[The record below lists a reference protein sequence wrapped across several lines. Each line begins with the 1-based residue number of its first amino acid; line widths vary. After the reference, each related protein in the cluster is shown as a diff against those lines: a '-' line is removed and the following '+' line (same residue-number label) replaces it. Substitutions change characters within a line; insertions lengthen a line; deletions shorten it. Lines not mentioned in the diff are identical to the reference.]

1 MNYKEVVKNI
11 EKTQVQFMRTDLID
25 KNSIYRLKCRSQM
38 TAKSNQAIRSV
49 SGDPFAKTSSNFALL
64 NSMKK

>member
-1 MNYKEVVKNI
+1 MKK
-11 EKTQVQFMRTDLID
+11 DLID

-49 SGDPFAKTSSNFALL
+49 SSDALGKASSNFALL
-64 NSMKK
+64 SSMKK

>member
-1 MNYKEVVKNI
+1 MNYKEVVKSI
-11 EKTQVQFMRTDLID
+11 QKTQAKIMRTDLID

-49 SGDPFAKTSSNFALL
+49 SNDALGKNSSNNALL

>member
-1 MNYKEVVKNI
+1 
-11 EKTQVQFMRTDLID
+11 MRTDLID

-49 SGDPFAKTSSNFALL
+49 SNDALGKNSSNNALL

>member
-1 MNYKEVVKNI
+1 
-11 EKTQVQFMRTDLID
+11 MRTDLID

-49 SGDPFAKTSSNFALL
+49 SGDPLPKTASNFVLL